1 MSGQST
7 TVGDFQLTV
16 VSGGTLQIDGGNMFG
31 VVPRLLWE
39 KACRPDEQNRI
50 LLDTNCLLV
59 RTPDSLGLIDTGY
72 GGKATPKFQAR
83 HQLAAEPP
91 LPRNLA
97 AVGVTPD
104 EIDWVI
110 LTHLH
115 FDHAGGC
122 TWRDSAGRIQPTF
135 SRAKHFVQ
143 RIEWDDATSNR
154 PELAGAYYPDD
165 FLPLA
170 EAGLVQ
176 LVDETVEI
184 APGVATRRTDGHTRG
199 HQIVTLTSRG
209 QTAWYLGDLCPL
221 VPHLR
226 TFWSMAY
233 DQFPLTVRTTKPAIL
248 GEIAEGRH
256 VAVFA
261 HDPQCR
267 FARIRR
273 DDGGSLEWIAEP
285 VTG

>member
-1 MSGQST
+1 MNGQSVA
-7 TVGDFQLTV
+7 VGDFQLTI
-16 VSGGTLQIDGGNMFG
+16 VSGGTLRNDGGTMFG
-31 VVPRLLWE
+31 VVPRVLWE
-39 KACRPDEQNRI
+39 RVCPSDEWNRV

-59 RTPDSLGLIDTGY
+59 RTPDSVGLIDAGY
-72 GGKATPKFQAR
+72 GGKASPKVQAR
-83 HQLAAEPP
+83 NDLAAEPQ
-91 LPRNLA
+91 LPRSLA
-97 AVGVTPD
+97 AVGVAPD

-115 FDHAGGC
+115 FDHVGGC
-122 TWRDSAGRIQPTF
+122 TWRDSNGQLHPTF
-135 SRAKHFVQ
+135 HRAKHFVQ
-143 RIEWDDATSNR
+143 RIEWDDATSDR
-154 PELAGAYYPDD
+154 PDLAGSYFSDD
-165 FLPLA
+165 FVPLA

-176 LVDETVEI
+176 FVDDVAEI
-184 APGVATRRTDGHTRG
+184 VSGVTTRRTDGHTRG
-199 HQIVTLTSRG
+199 HQLVTLASRD

-248 GEIAEGRH
+248 GEIADQQQL
-256 VAVFA
+256 VVFS

-273 DDGGSLEWIAEP
+273 DNGGSEWTAESI
-285 VTG
+285 VS